1 MRKVT
6 RRPTIFRHSVHA
18 EWGHGIVVDE
28 NPGKLYLHFEHGGR
42 RPIVNDA
49 RYRQFLVEVELP
61 AAEAASLVASLE
73 KRAGLL
79 PRMTARKKAPA
90 KARPAVA

>member
-1 MRKVT
+1 MGT
-6 RRPTIFRHSVHA
+6 RDR
-18 EWGHGIVVDE
+18 
-28 NPGKLYLHFEHGGR
+28 GGR
-42 RPIVNDA
+42 EPRQALPALRARGGRPIVNDA